1 MMNKLAEDALAQEAL
16 EFPLGKFLKSDGT
29 TNTRR
34 IKQLHPDFQQDA
46 LNLIFIRKAIEVHGR
61 RYGYSEVKYSTM
73 TQLVTIICEEH
84 GEFKQTA
91 KVHLAGSGC
100 PKCSKRGVNND

>member
-1 MMNKLAEDALAQEAL
+1 MMNKLIEDKWAKEAFD
-16 EFPLGKFLKSDGT
+16 FPINKFLKIDGS

-34 IKQLHPDFQQDA
+34 IKQLHPDFQQEA
-46 LNLIFIRKAIEVHGR
+46 LNLIFTRKAIEKHGR
-61 RYGYSEVKYSTM
+61 RYGYSEVNYSTM
-73 TQLVTIICEEH
+73 SQLVTIICEDH

-100 PKCSKRGVNND
+100 PKCARGVKHD